1 ADRVRGIH
9 LARAIPRREHALRF
23 QPPRLR
29 AECLRRRSG
38 GVGGAFQDAGRRPA
52 RRLARGVPV
61 RPGHA
66 RRRAARRAARG
77 GEDASL
83 PRPGLALRGAPQGD
97 LQGPP
102 ARGERMARRPRAAR
116 WRRRAPQQPARRF
129 RPEQRH
135 PRRRQPR
142 REARTRV
149 AQRGRRGAARP
160 LCAPA
165 SRGLHRSGPGHVDPQ
180 QAPARGARPRGPARA
195 HGRAGRHRER
205 PGTGSGVPARELD
218 DLGAAEK
225 RGHRMK
231 LCRYDD
237 QRVGLVQD
245 GAVLDV
251 TPVLEEL
258 GGFGYPLPRFDP
270 FIASLDRLRP
280 KIEFLAKNAKPI
292 PLDRVKLLAP
302 VANPGKIIAA
312 PVNYAKHLQEALA
325 DKGIHHGN
333 LVNEIHKAGM
343 FLKATSAVVGPG
355 EGVKLVH
362 TDRRND
368 HELAL
373 VIGRTAKNVNAAA
386 ALDCIAGYCIGLD
399 MTIRGPEER
408 SLRKSP
414 DSYCVLGPWLAT
426 PDEVGDPGSLQ
437 VSIAVNG
444 EPRQDASTS
453 DLILGVAELIAWGS
467 SFYTL
472 HPGDVILTGTPQGV
486 GPVKPGDTMHARI
499 ERIGS
504 MQVKVS

>member
-1 ADRVRGIH
+1 
-9 LARAIPRREHALRF
+9 
-23 QPPRLR
+23 
-29 AECLRRRSG
+29 
-38 GVGGAFQDAGRRPA
+38 
-52 RRLARGVPV
+52 
-61 RPGHA
+61 
-66 RRRAARRAARG
+66 
-77 GEDASL
+77 
-83 PRPGLALRGAPQGD
+83 
-97 LQGPP
+97 
-102 ARGERMARRPRAAR
+102 
-116 WRRRAPQQPARRF
+116 
-129 RPEQRH
+129 
-135 PRRRQPR
+135 
-142 REARTRV
+142 
-149 AQRGRRGAARP
+149 
-160 LCAPA
+160 
-165 SRGLHRSGPGHVDPQ
+165 
-180 QAPARGARPRGPARA
+180 
-195 HGRAGRHRER
+195 
-205 PGTGSGVPARELD
+205 
-218 DLGAAEK
+218 
-225 RGHRMK
+225 MK
-231 LCRYDD
+231 ICRYDD
-237 QRVGLVQD
+237 QRVGLVRD

-258 GGFGYPLPRFDP
+258 GRFGYPLPKYDP
-270 FIASLDRLRP
+270 LIAKLQYLKP
-280 KIEFLAKNAKPI
+280 KLEVASRTGKAI
-292 PLDRVKLLAP
+292 PLDQVKLLAP

-368 HELAL
+368 HEVELAL

-386 ALDCIAGYCIGLD
+386 ALDYIAGYCIGLD

-437 VSIAVNG
+437 VSITVNG

-486 GPVKPGDTMHARI
+486 GPVKPGDTMQARI
-499 ERIGS
+499 DRIGA
-504 MQVKVS
+504 MQVRVL